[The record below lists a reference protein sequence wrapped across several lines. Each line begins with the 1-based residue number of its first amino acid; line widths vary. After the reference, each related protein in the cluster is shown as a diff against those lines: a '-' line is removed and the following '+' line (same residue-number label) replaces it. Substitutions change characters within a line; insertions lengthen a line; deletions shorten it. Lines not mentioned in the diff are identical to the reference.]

1 MDQHLSTVM
10 HLKIERLIKNLEKN
24 QMKGTYLEDREAL
37 QAYLNQQMPDEVK
50 VAVGGSQTL
59 FELGIIEYL
68 RTRNV
73 EFFDRYA
80 EGLSMEGRKE
90 VFRKSFFSDF
100 YFTSTNAIT
109 VEGHLYNIDHVGN
122 RVAAMLFGPDKVF
135 VIIGVNKIVDTEEEA
150 IGRIRAVA
158 APANNVR
165 LNRDTPCTK
174 LGSCTE
180 CNAKDRICSEYTMI
194 KRQSVKDRIEVLIL
208 PFELGY

>member
-1 MDQHLSTVM
+1 MDQHLNAVWQM
-10 HLKIERLIKNLEKN
+10 KIERLIKNLEKN
-24 QMKGTYLEDREAL
+24 QMKGTFLKDREAL
-37 QAYLNQQMPDEVK
+37 QEYMNQQIPDEVK

-59 FELGIIEYL
+59 FEIGVIEYL

-73 EFFDRYA
+73 TFFDRYE
-80 EGLSMEGRKE
+80 EGLSVEGRKE
-90 VFRKSFFSDF
+90 VFRNSFFADF

-135 VIIGVNKIVDTEEEA
+135 VIIDLNKIVDSEEEA
-150 IGRIRAVA
+150 MGRIRSIA

-180 CNAKDRICSEYTMI
+180 CNAKDRICSQYTMI

-208 PFELGY
+208 PTELGY

>member
-1 MDQHLSTVM
+1 MDQHLSAVWQM
-10 HLKIERLIKNLEKN
+10 KIERLMKNLEKN
-24 QMKGTYLEDREAL
+24 QMKGTFLKDREAL
-37 QAYLNQQMPDEVK
+37 QEYMNQQIPDGVK

-59 FELGIIEYL
+59 FEVGVIEYL

-73 EFFDRYA
+73 TFFDRYE

-90 VFRKSFFSDF
+90 VFRNSFFADF

-109 VEGHLYNIDHVGN
+109 LDGHLYNIDHVGN

-135 VIIGVNKIVDTEEEA
+135 VIIGLNKIVDTEEEA
-150 IGRIRAVA
+150 VGRIRSIA

-180 CNAKDRICSEYTMI
+180 CNAKDCICSEYTLI

-208 PFELGY
+208 PTELGY

>member
-1 MDQHLSTVM
+1 MDQHLNEVWQM
-10 HLKIERLIKNLEKN
+10 KIERLIKNLEKN
-24 QMKGTYLEDREAL
+24 QMKGTFLKDREAL
-37 QAYLNQQMPDEVK
+37 QEYMNQQIPDEVK

-59 FELGIIEYL
+59 FEIGVIEYL

-73 EFFDRYA
+73 TFFDRYE
-80 EGLSMEGRKE
+80 EGLSVEGRKE
-90 VFRKSFFSDF
+90 VFRNSFFADF

-135 VIIGVNKIVDTEEEA
+135 VIIGLNKIVDSEEEA
-150 IGRIRAVA
+150 MGRIRSIA

-180 CNAKDRICSEYTMI
+180 CNAKDRICSQYTMI
-194 KRQSVKDRIEVLIL
+194 KRQSIKDRIEVLIL
-208 PFELGY
+208 PTELGY

>member
-1 MDQHLSTVM
+1 MDQHLSAVWQM
-10 HLKIERLIKNLEKN
+10 KIERLMKNLEKN
-24 QMKGTYLEDREAL
+24 QMKGTLLKDREAL
-37 QAYLNQQMPDEVK
+37 QEYMNQQIPDGVK

-59 FELGIIEYL
+59 FEVGVIEYL

-73 EFFDRYA
+73 TFFDRYE

-90 VFRKSFFSDF
+90 VFRNSFFADF

-109 VEGHLYNIDHVGN
+109 LDGHLYNIDHVGN

-135 VIIGVNKIVDTEEEA
+135 VIIGLNKIVDTEEEA
-150 IGRIRAVA
+150 VGRIRSIA

-180 CNAKDRICSEYTMI
+180 CNAKDRICSEYTLI

-208 PFELGY
+208 PTELGY

>member
-1 MDQHLSTVM
+1 MDQHLNAVWQM
-10 HLKIERLIKNLEKN
+10 KIERLIKNLEKN
-24 QMKGTYLEDREAL
+24 QMKGTFLKDREAL
-37 QAYLNQQMPDEVK
+37 QEYMNLQIPDEVK

-59 FELGIIEYL
+59 FEIGVIDYL

-73 EFFDRYA
+73 TFFDRYE
-80 EGLSMEGRKE
+80 EGLSVEGRKE
-90 VFRKSFFSDF
+90 VFRNSFFSDF

-109 VEGHLYNIDHVGN
+109 VDGHLYNIDHVGN

-135 VIIGVNKIVDTEEEA
+135 VIIGLNKIVDTEEEA
-150 IGRIRAVA
+150 IGRIRSIA

-180 CNAKDRICSEYTMI
+180 CNAKDRICSQYTMI

-208 PFELGY
+208 PTELGY

>member
-1 MDQHLSTVM
+1 MDQHLNEVWQM
-10 HLKIERLIKNLEKN
+10 KIERLIKNLEKN
-24 QMKGTYLEDREAL
+24 QMKGTFLKDREAL
-37 QAYLNQQMPDEVK
+37 QEYMNQQIPDEVK

-59 FELGIIEYL
+59 FEIGVIEYL

-73 EFFDRYA
+73 TFFDRYE
-80 EGLSMEGRKE
+80 EGLSVEGRKE
-90 VFRKSFFSDF
+90 VFRNSFFADF

-135 VIIGVNKIVDTEEEA
+135 VIIGLNKIVDSEEEA
-150 IGRIRAVA
+150 MGRIRSIA

-180 CNAKDRICSEYTMI
+180 CNAKDRICSQYTMI

-208 PFELGY
+208 PIELGY

>member
-1 MDQHLSTVM
+1 MDQHLNAVWQM
-10 HLKIERLIKNLEKN
+10 KIERLIKNLEKN
-24 QMKGTYLEDREAL
+24 QMKGTFLKDREAL
-37 QAYLNQQMPDEVK
+37 QEYMNHQVPDGVK

-59 FELGIIEYL
+59 FEIGVIDYL

-73 EFFDRYA
+73 TFFDRYE
-80 EGLSMEGRKE
+80 EGLSLEGRKE
-90 VFRKSFFSDF
+90 VFRNSFFSDF

-109 VEGHLYNIDHVGN
+109 VDGHLYNIDHVGN

-135 VIIGVNKIVDTEEEA
+135 VIIGLNKIVDAEGEA
-150 IGRIRAVA
+150 IGRIRSIA

-180 CNAKDRICSEYTMI
+180 CNAKELICSQYTMI

-208 PFELGY
+208 PTELGY

>member
-1 MDQHLSTVM
+1 MDQHLNAVWQM
-10 HLKIERLIKNLEKN
+10 KIERLIKNLEKN
-24 QMKGTYLEDREAL
+24 QMKGTFLKDREAL
-37 QAYLNQQMPDEVK
+37 QEYMNQQIPDEVK

-59 FELGIIEYL
+59 FEIGVIEYL

-73 EFFDRYA
+73 TFFDRYE
-80 EGLSMEGRKE
+80 EGLSVEGRKE
-90 VFRKSFFSDF
+90 VFRNSFFSDF

-135 VIIGVNKIVDTEEEA
+135 VIIDLNKIVDSEEEA
-150 IGRIRAVA
+150 MGRIRSIA

-180 CNAKDRICSEYTMI
+180 CNAKDRICSQYTMI

-208 PFELGY
+208 PTELGY

>member
-1 MDQHLSTVM
+1 MDQHLNAVWQM
-10 HLKIERLIKNLEKN
+10 KIERLMKNPEKN
-24 QMKGTYLEDREAL
+24 QMKGTFLKDREAL
-37 QAYLNQQMPDEVK
+37 QEYMNQQIPDGVK

-59 FELGIIEYL
+59 FEVGVIEYL

-73 EFFDRYA
+73 TFFDRYE

-90 VFRKSFFSDF
+90 VFRNSFFADF

-109 VEGHLYNIDHVGN
+109 LDGHLYNIDHVGN

-135 VIIGVNKIVDTEEEA
+135 VIIGLNKIVDTEEEA
-150 IGRIRAVA
+150 VGRIRSIA

-180 CNAKDRICSEYTMI
+180 CNAKDRICSEYTLI

-208 PFELGY
+208 PTELGY

>member
-1 MDQHLSTVM
+1 MDQHLNAVWQM
-10 HLKIERLIKNLEKN
+10 KIERLIKNLEKN
-24 QMKGTYLEDREAL
+24 QMKGTFLKDREAL
-37 QAYLNQQMPDEVK
+37 QEYMNQQIPDEVK

-59 FELGIIEYL
+59 FEIGVIEYL

-73 EFFDRYA
+73 TFFDRYE
-80 EGLSMEGRKE
+80 EGLSVEGRKE
-90 VFRKSFFSDF
+90 VFRNSFFADF

-135 VIIGVNKIVDTEEEA
+135 VIIGLNKIVDSEEEA
-150 IGRIRAVA
+150 MGRIRSIA

-180 CNAKDRICSEYTMI
+180 CNAKDRICSQYTMI

-208 PFELGY
+208 PIELGY

>member
-1 MDQHLSTVM
+1 MDQHLNAVWQM
-10 HLKIERLIKNLEKN
+10 KIERLMKNLEKN
-24 QMKGTYLEDREAL
+24 QMKGTFLKDREAL
-37 QAYLNQQMPDEVK
+37 QEYMNQQIPDGVK

-59 FELGIIEYL
+59 FEVGVIEYL

-73 EFFDRYA
+73 TFFDRYE

-90 VFRKSFFSDF
+90 VFRNSFFADF

-109 VEGHLYNIDHVGN
+109 LDGHLYNIDHVGN

-135 VIIGVNKIVDTEEEA
+135 VIIGLNKIVDTEAEA
-150 IGRIRAVA
+150 VGRIRSIA

-180 CNAKDRICSEYTMI
+180 CNAKDRICSEYTLI

-208 PFELGY
+208 PTELGY

>member
-1 MDQHLSTVM
+1 MDQHLNAVWQM
-10 HLKIERLIKNLEKN
+10 KIERLIKNLEKN
-24 QMKGTYLEDREAL
+24 QMKGTFLKDREAL
-37 QAYLNQQMPDEVK
+37 QEYMNQQIPDEVK

-59 FELGIIEYL
+59 FEIGVIEYL

-73 EFFDRYA
+73 TFFDRYE
-80 EGLSMEGRKE
+80 EGLSVEGRKE
-90 VFRKSFFSDF
+90 VFRNSFFADF

-135 VIIGVNKIVDTEEEA
+135 VIIGLNKIVDSEEEA
-150 IGRIRAVA
+150 MGRIRSIA

-180 CNAKDRICSEYTMI
+180 CNAKDRICSQYTMI

-208 PFELGY
+208 PTELGY

>member
-1 MDQHLSTVM
+1 MDQHLNAVWQM
-10 HLKIERLIKNLEKN
+10 KIERLIKNLEKN
-24 QMKGTYLEDREAL
+24 QMKGTFLKDQEAL
-37 QAYLNQQMPDEVK
+37 QEYMNQQIPDEVK

-59 FELGIIEYL
+59 FEIGVIEYL

-73 EFFDRYA
+73 TFFDRYE
-80 EGLSMEGRKE
+80 EGLSVEGRKE
-90 VFRKSFFSDF
+90 VFRNSFFADF

-135 VIIGVNKIVDTEEEA
+135 VIIGLNKIVDSEEEA
-150 IGRIRAVA
+150 MGRIRSIA

-180 CNAKDRICSEYTMI
+180 CNAKDRICSQYTMI

-208 PFELGY
+208 PTELGY

>member
-1 MDQHLSTVM
+1 MDQHLSAVWQM
-10 HLKIERLIKNLEKN
+10 KIERLMKNLEKN
-24 QMKGTYLEDREAL
+24 QMKGTFLKDREAL
-37 QAYLNQQMPDEVK
+37 QEYMNQQIPDGVK

-59 FELGIIEYL
+59 FEVGVIEYL

-73 EFFDRYA
+73 TFFDRYE

-90 VFRKSFFSDF
+90 VFRNSFFADF

-109 VEGHLYNIDHVGN
+109 LDGHLYNIDHVGN

-135 VIIGVNKIVDTEEEA
+135 VIIGLNKIVDTEEEA
-150 IGRIRAVA
+150 VGRIRSIA

-174 LGSCTE
+174 LGSRTE
-180 CNAKDRICSEYTMI
+180 CNAKDRICSEYTLI

-208 PFELGY
+208 PTELGY

>member
-1 MDQHLSTVM
+1 MDQHLNEVWQM
-10 HLKIERLIKNLEKN
+10 KIERLIKNLEKN
-24 QMKGTYLEDREAL
+24 QMKGTFLKDREAL
-37 QAYLNQQMPDEVK
+37 QEYMNQQIPDEVK

-59 FELGIIEYL
+59 FEIGVIEYL

-73 EFFDRYA
+73 TFFDRYE
-80 EGLSMEGRKE
+80 EGLSVEGRKE
-90 VFRKSFFSDF
+90 VFRNSFFADF

-135 VIIGVNKIVDTEEEA
+135 VIIGLNKIVDSEEEA
-150 IGRIRAVA
+150 MGRIRSIA

-180 CNAKDRICSEYTMI
+180 CNAKDRICSQYTMI

-208 PFELGY
+208 PTELGY